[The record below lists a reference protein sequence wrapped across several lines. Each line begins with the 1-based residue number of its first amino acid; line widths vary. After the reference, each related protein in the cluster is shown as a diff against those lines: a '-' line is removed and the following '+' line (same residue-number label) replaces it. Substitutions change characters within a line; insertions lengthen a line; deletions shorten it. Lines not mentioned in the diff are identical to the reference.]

1 MLVLLADTT
10 CGLGCMHGLERASD
24 FATIELKA
32 NFPAGVGEGELMC
45 TAQRGHAG
53 RQIEVWDAPIQTAE
67 LKTAALFRCTQLV
80 RQRQ

>member
-32 NFPAGVGEGELMC
+32 HSPAGVGEGELMC